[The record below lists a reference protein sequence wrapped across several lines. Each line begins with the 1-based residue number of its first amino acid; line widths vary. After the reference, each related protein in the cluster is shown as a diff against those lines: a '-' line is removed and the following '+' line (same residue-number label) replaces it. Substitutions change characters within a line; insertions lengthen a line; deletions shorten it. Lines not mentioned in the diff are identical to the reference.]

1 MAPLQ
6 LVVDTNVL
14 VAGLRSRRGA
24 AFRLL
29 GILPDVR
36 WQINLS
42 VALVLEYEEVLKRE
56 SDALHLNYE
65 DVDAV
70 INALAGISNRRAI
83 PYSWRPMSHDAD
95 DDFLVELALN
105 IRADHIITY
114 DMRHLR
120 ILKELGFSVITPH
133 EFLELVDEL

>member
-120 ILKELGFSVITPH
+120 ILKELGFSVITPR

>member
-6 LVVDTNVL
+6 LVIDTNVL
-14 VAGLRSRRGA
+14 VAGLRSQRGA

-29 GILPDVR
+29 SILYDVR

-42 VALVLEYEEVLKRE
+42 VALMLEYEEVLKRH
-56 SDALHLNYE
+56 SSALHLNYQ
-65 DVDAV
+65 DVDAIV
-70 INALAGISNRRAI
+70 NALANISNRRAI
-83 PYSWRPMSHDAD
+83 PYSWRPMSRDAD

-114 DMRHLR
+114 DLRHLR
-120 ILKELGFSVITPH
+120 ILKELGFSVITPR
-133 EFLELVDEL
+133 EFLELVDAL